1 MRACA
6 FVRGACAGSRLK
18 KSLSGPQGEA
28 RHAGAREGRLVRTV
42 SSAGASRRHTWCR
55 KRHSR
60 GPPRS
65 KRHTAGLC
73 PTNLL
78 LTLFLAMA
86 PHRICTAQE
95 AAPSARAR
103 DRDSVLP
110 VSWEAVRHAGA
121 RRWRRAAAVTVLS
134 AALAAVVFSVALRGR
149 GSAATQRVAL
159 FEGYSLSSGEDAA
172 LRQLYDGDGERVP
185 AAVIAAQAEADADLP
200 QQARSAVRRA
210 RENLRDVQRAAT
222 AAAVLKGVGKD
233 AHFSGAAWE
242 AEMDKALAYPPR
254 DHAAPPKR
262 AAMLKNAVAAGYGRA
277 AREEQTQDTIKEEM
291 ESALRRK
298 LSGLKLDVQRQ
309 LREEK
314 EAAVLRARIQQKA
327 MHSDM
332 QELKERLLRQREK
345 MDGEMVK
352 LKTKERYYKSEHEKD
367 VEGVAGA
374 ARGVKKANTDDDQK
388 RKTRETEDIHEK
400 KLESEVKKLRADQ
413 AKEIARLKAM
423 EASVSSSAAR
433 PKHVQK
439 SATGVYPEVMKI
451 EDEKSH
457 QVQKIEERYFQHVI
471 SAEDARKKMA
481 HVVIVQE
488 ARKAAEAVKAQN
500 RAREATAES
509 GRAMHRVQTLQTL
522 PLRADQPT
530 AAQPARAP
538 AAQPEQPKAEST
550 LPPAAAI
557 LTAASETR
565 PAAPDAQG
573 AGDADALLKTK
584 LQEAVAQRDAAQAAL
599 DSFLLEAKDREI
611 TVLERELALNQRVL
625 ALRQME
631 QTSADG
637 ASLLPGLEQQEE
649 SYKEGLALASG
660 QAASVV
666 LPPALDI
673 AMQPPARTA
682 DYLGRPAVVWEPR
695 GTASGMNF
703 GDKFEVLP
711 PRAPSAA
718 ATRLSPDPQPVAP
731 SAEASST
738 HVRTVS
744 SGVPVDR
751 VPEWSPRVK
760 SLKERALKAGYKLV
774 PLAQQ
779 AHQRH
784 VSPEQAPARE
794 QGTAQ
799 RRDDAH
805 GGEHSTQEPSVVRA
819 RASVFKVPA
828 GEQTLAAAKA
838 PQHHQRSMLAPPTNA
853 GPTFLPPMGAALT
866 SPTAASD
873 EAQKTDD
880 GTRRQDVRLG
890 DAPAAAPAGMEGA
903 SLLDQ
908 MGELMYECMDAC
920 VSSRLLSR
928 MCCLSSTG

>member
-1 MRACA
+1 MAH
-6 FVRGACAGSRLK
+6 RG
-18 KSLSGPQGEA
+18 
-28 RHAGAREGRLVRTV
+28 
-42 SSAGASRRHTWCR
+42 
-55 KRHSR
+55 
-60 GPPRS
+60 
-65 KRHTAGLC
+65 
-73 PTNLL
+73 
-78 LTLFLAMA
+78 
-86 PHRICTAQE
+86 CTSHD
-95 AAPSARAR
+95 AAPAARAR
-103 DRDSVLP
+103 DNDSVLP
-110 VSWEAVRHAGA
+110 VSWEAARHAGA

-134 AALAAVVFSVALRGR
+134 VALAAVAVSWAVRGR
-149 GSAATQRVAL
+149 GREGRMAL
-159 FEGYSLSSGEDAA
+159 FEGYPLSSGEDAA
-172 LRQLYDGDGERVP
+172 MRQLYDGDGERVP

-222 AAAVLKGVGKD
+222 AVAVLKGVGKD

-254 DHAAPPKR
+254 DHVAPPER

-314 EAAVLRARIQQKA
+314 EAAVLRARIQQRA

-352 LKTKERYYKSEHEKD
+352 LKTKERYYKSEHERD
-367 VEGVAGA
+367 VEGVADPPAQKSDA
-374 ARGVKKANTDDDQK
+374 ARGVKKRSTDDGQK
-388 RKTRETEDIHEK
+388 RKTRETEDNHEK

-413 AKEIARLKAM
+413 AKEIARLKAV
-423 EASVSSSAAR
+423 EASLSSSAAR

-439 SATGVYPEVMKI
+439 RATGVHPEVMKI
-451 EDEKSH
+451 DDEKRRRI
-457 QVQKIEERYFQHVI
+457 QKIEERYFKHVI

-509 GRAMHRVQTLQTL
+509 GRAMHRVQTLQTI
-522 PLRADQPT
+522 PLQADQPT
-530 AAQPARAP
+530 AAQPTQAP
-538 AAQPEQPKAEST
+538 AAQPEMAHPASVATEST
-550 LPPAAAI
+550 LPPAAAT
-557 LTAASETR
+557 LTATSETR
-565 PAAPDAQG
+565 PAAADAQG
-573 AGDADALLKTK
+573 AGDADDVLKTK

-599 DSFLLEAKDREI
+599 DAFLLEAKNREI

-631 QTSADG
+631 QSSADG
-637 ASLLPGLEQQEE
+637 ARLLPGLEQQEE

-682 DYLGRPAVVWEPR
+682 DYLERPAVIWDPR
-695 GTASGMNF
+695 GTASGLSF

-718 ATRLSPDPQPVAP
+718 AKRLSPDPSPQAVAP

-738 HVRTVS
+738 HVLTVS
-744 SGVPVDR
+744 SNVQVDR
-751 VPEWSPRVK
+751 VPEWSARVK
-760 SLKERALKAGYKLV
+760 SLKERALRAGYMLV

-784 VSPEQAPARE
+784 VSPEQAPERE

-799 RRDDAH
+799 RRDDTH
-805 GGEHSTQEPSVVRA
+805 GGEHSTPESSRS
-819 RASVFKVPA
+819 SVFKVPA

-866 SPTAASD
+866 LPTAASD
-873 EAQKTDD
+873 KAQKTDD
-880 GTRRQDVRLG
+880 GTSRQDVRLG

-908 MGELMYECMDAC
+908 MGELMCESMDAC
-920 VSSRLLSR
+920 VSLVSCFVSYVLSLHHTVDALAPTWAVAQINAFVLR
-928 MCCLSSTG
+928 CTVHFGFRF